1 MEPSG
6 SEIIIQSLLRHGIR
20 TVAGMPGGANL
31 PLYDALAR
39 SPLRHV
45 LVRHEQAAG
54 FIAQGMARVSG
65 RTAVCLATSGP
76 GATNLITAIADAYLD
91 SIPLLAI
98 TGQVPTSLL
107 GTSAFQEVDTVSIAR
122 PIVKHAELVRDVNEL
137 DAALERAF
145 AISQQ
150 GRPGPVLVDVPKDV
164 QQARRTG
171 PPHRAASSGEL
182 AAPQVEAQA
191 LEHLLQLLAASERP
205 VLYAG
210 GGIIHSGA
218 EAALARLASKQ
229 QIPVTCT
236 LMGLGCFDPHSPLYL
251 GMLGMHAA
259 PYTNLIMR
267 EADLLIC
274 VGARFDDRATGKLS
288 EFCPNAR
295 TVHVDIDAREL
306 GKLRALELGVACD
319 ARTFLEQAEP
329 ITPTRSRP
337 AWLAR
342 VENLRAQHPLPA
354 GQSATRAL
362 DTISSARRPGTIVC
376 TDVGQHQMWVAQ
388 RMPFDRPRSLLTS
401 GGLGTMGFGLPAAIG
416 AALESSSPTLCITGD
431 GSLLLNLQELATLA
445 ELGLDVTIIVLDN
458 RHLGL
463 VRQQQMLFY
472 GEQLS
477 AAAFERPVDFVA
489 VARAFGIEAISVEPW
504 GAGLR
509 ELAAGMGPRGPRL
522 IHVPIDE
529 AEMVLP
535 MVPPGKGNC
544 LMLGGGEAAL
554 QPDWQRRVAD

>member
-1 MEPSG
+1 MEASG
-6 SEIIIQSLLRHGIR
+6 SEIIIQSLIRHGVR
-20 TVAGMPGGANL
+20 VVAGMPGGANL

-65 RTAVCLATSGP
+65 RTGVCLATSGP

-98 TGQVPTSLL
+98 TGQVPTALL

-122 PIVKHAELVRDVNEL
+122 PIVKHAELVRHVDQL
-137 DAALERAF
+137 QPALERAF
-145 AISQQ
+145 EISQS

-164 QQARRTG
+164 QQARCSLR
-171 PPHRAASSGEL
+171 PAAVSCE
-182 AAPQVEAQA
+182 APKTHIEAHTLDQFSRL
-191 LEHLLQLLAASERP
+191 LEASERP

-210 GGIIHSGA
+210 GGIIHAGA
-218 EAALARLASKQ
+218 EAALARLAHKQ

-236 LMGLGCFDPHSPLYL
+236 LMGLGCFDPRSPLYL

-259 PYTNLIMR
+259 PYTNLVMR

-319 ARTFLEQAEP
+319 ARSFLEQAEP
-329 ITPTRSRP
+329 AVPACSR
-337 AWLAR
+337 AHWLAR
-342 VENLRAQHPLPA
+342 VESLRTRHPLPP
-354 GQSATRAL
+354 GGSATHAL
-362 DTISSARRPGTIVC
+362 DLIAAARRPDTIVC

-401 GGLGTMGFGLPAAIG
+401 GGLGSMGFGLPAAIG
-416 AALESSSPTLCITGD
+416 AALESDRPVLCITGD
-431 GSLLLNLQELATLA
+431 GSLPLNLQELATLA
-445 ELGLDVTIIVLDN
+445 ELELDVTIVVLDN

-463 VRQQQMLFY
+463 VRQQQVLFY
-472 GEQLS
+472 GAQLS
-477 AAAFERPVDFVA
+477 AAGFERPLDFVA
-489 VARAFGIEAISVEPW
+489 IARAFGIEAQSIAPRST
-504 GAGLR
+504 
-509 ELAAGMGPRGPRL
+509 ELAAALERRGPRL
-522 IHVPIDE
+522 IHVPID
-529 AEMVLP
+529 ATEMVLP
-535 MVPPGKGNC
+535 MVPPGKGNHV
-544 LMLGGGEAAL
+544 MLECS
-554 QPDWQRRVAD
+554 